1 MDTLTAGNNICL
13 HQSNTL
19 KLRVVQHK
27 YAAKIANHARPVR
40 SHAKA
45 LIKLFK
51 QILSEAVS
59 LASPNC
65 FLFHGL
71 RHSPTSQ
78 ISTTNRAATS

>member
-27 YAAKIANHARPVR
+27 YAAKIANHARR

-45 LIKLFK
+45 LIKLFE

-59 LASPNC
+59 LVSPNC
-65 FLFHGL
+65 FLFHCL
-71 RHSPTSQ
+71 RYSPTSQ